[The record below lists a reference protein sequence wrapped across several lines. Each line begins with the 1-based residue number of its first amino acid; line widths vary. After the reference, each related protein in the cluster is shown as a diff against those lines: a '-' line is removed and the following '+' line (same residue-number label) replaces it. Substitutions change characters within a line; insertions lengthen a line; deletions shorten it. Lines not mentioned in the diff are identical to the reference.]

1 MKAQIIEY
9 REVLEKAAIL
19 RKNGTI
25 VFTNGCFDLLHA
37 GHIEY
42 LRKAKKLGDVLWIGI
57 NSDKSVKRIKGEKR
71 PILCQTD
78 RVNILASLRFVDAI
92 TLFDEDTPLELIK
105 MIKPNILAKGGDYK
119 DKLIIGSDIIK
130 NSGGIVKLI
139 DFVDGKSTSAIIE
152 KIKSL

>member
-1 MKAQIIEY
+1 MRAQIIEY
-9 REVLEKAAIL
+9 GEVSDKAVIL

-42 LRKAKKLGDVLWIGI
+42 LRKAKKLGDILWIGI
-57 NSDKSVKRIKGEKR
+57 NSDKSVKRIKGDKR

-78 RVNILASLRFVDAI
+78 RVEILASLRFVDAI

-105 MIKPNILAKGGDYK
+105 MIKPDILVKGGDYK
-119 DKLIIGSDIIK
+119 DKLIVGSDVLK
-130 NSGGIVKLI
+130 NNGGTVKLI
-139 DFVDGKSTSAIIE
+139 DFVDGKSTSAIIK

>member
-1 MKAQIIEY
+1 MRAQIIEY
-9 REVLEKAAIL
+9 SEVSDKAVIL

-42 LRKAKKLGDVLWIGI
+42 LRKAKKLGDILWIGI
-57 NSDKSVKRIKGEKR
+57 NSDKSVKRIKGDKR

-78 RVNILASLRFVDAI
+78 RVEILASLRFVDAI

-105 MIKPNILAKGGDYK
+105 MIKPDILVKGGDYK
-119 DKLIIGSDIIK
+119 DKLIVGSDVLK
-130 NSGGIVKLI
+130 NNGGTVKLI
-139 DFVDGKSTSAIIE
+139 DFVDGKSTSAIIK

>member
-1 MKAQIIEY
+1 MRAQIIEY
-9 REVLEKAAIL
+9 REVSDKAMTL
-19 RKNGTI
+19 HRNGTI

-42 LRKAKKLGDVLWIGI
+42 LRKAKELGNILWIGV

-71 PILCQTD
+71 PIFCQAD
-78 RVNILASLRFVDAI
+78 RVEILASLRFVDAI

-105 MIKPNILAKGGDYK
+105 MIKPDILVKGGDYK
-119 DKLIIGSDIIK
+119 DKLIVGSDILK
-130 NSGGIVKLI
+130 NNGGIVKLI
-139 DFVDGKSTSAIIE
+139 DFVDGKSTSAIIK

>member
-1 MKAQIIEY
+1 MRAQIIEY
-9 REVLEKAAIL
+9 SEVPDKAVIL
-19 RKNGTI
+19 RRNGTI

-42 LRKAKKLGDVLWIGI
+42 LRKAKKLGDILWIGI
-57 NSDKSVKRIKGEKR
+57 NSDKSVKRIKGDKR

-78 RVNILASLRFVDAI
+78 RVEILASLRFVDAI

-105 MIKPNILAKGGDYK
+105 MIKPDILVKGGDYK
-119 DKLIIGSDIIK
+119 DKLIVGSDVLK
-130 NSGGIVKLI
+130 NNGGTVKLI
-139 DFVDGKSTSAIIE
+139 DFVDGKSTSAIIK